1 MLFSGSLKYNLD
13 PFEEYKDSDL
23 WNVLEQASNTF
34 HTHFIYFPKQ
44 NPCISVCINKEYF

>member
-13 PFEEYKDSDL
+13 PFEEYKDSEL

-34 HTHFIYFPKQ
+34 RTHFIYLPKHI
-44 NPCISVCINKEYF
+44 CMHKSGIFYLFE